1 MKEVYLGII
10 VNTHGIKGEVRILSD
25 FKYKDLVFIPGFK
38 LYVGKT
44 KEELV
49 IRSYRKHKNFD
60 MVTFE
65 GIDNIND
72 VLGYKGE
79 SVYINRSDIE
89 VCGYIN
95 EDIIGFEVYSN
106 NNLIGNA
113 LDVINNG
120 AHDIL
125 VIKGEHK
132 KYMIP
137 FIDEFID
144 NVDIEN
150 SKISINEIEGLLD
163 EN

>member
-1 MKEVYLGII
+1 MKEVYLGSI

-65 GIDNIND
+65 GIDDIND

-79 SVYINRSDIE
+79 SVYINRDDI
-89 VCGYIN
+89 VVDGYIN
-95 EDIIGFEVYSN
+95 EDIIGFDVYSN

-113 LDVINNG
+113 LEVINNG

-137 FIDEFID
+137 FIDKFID